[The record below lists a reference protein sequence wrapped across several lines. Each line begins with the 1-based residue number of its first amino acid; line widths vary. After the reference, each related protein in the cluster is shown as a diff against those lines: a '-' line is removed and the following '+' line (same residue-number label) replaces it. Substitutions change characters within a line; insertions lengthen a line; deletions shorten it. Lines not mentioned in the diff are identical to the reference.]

1 MRRIFVFML
10 ACIFIAGSASAGLA
24 IVQINET
31 NFPDS
36 TFRNYVSE
44 NFDTDKDGILSN
56 NEILA
61 AKRVD
66 LDYEAVRSLQGI
78 RNLTSLTELYCRGN
92 SLTELD
98 VSGLTSLREIYCSTT
113 ADRRLATINLSG
125 CSALQTVYCNENG
138 VTSLNLTGCT
148 WLQTLSCYRNKLT
161 SLNLKDCTSLEALYC
176 YSNAITALDFST
188 NKEVACIDCNSN
200 KLTSLNVKNCENL
213 RELNVPY
220 NLLPALD
227 VSGNPVLRLLTCN
240 SNRITA
246 LDVSG
251 NVSLEKLRCYNN
263 RLTVLDVENN
273 VNLSTIGDW
282 YQCSPHHIDGLKVT
296 QSNGKYIVNLRD
308 YLSTNIK
315 NVVASSVYGKD
326 ADGNLLVPAYDSG
339 TGIMTFDVSPASIY
353 YDYDTKYSKDDSKRY
368 MGVTIASGASPVIT
382 TSSLPSG
389 TVDVPYSFEFEANGE
404 KPIAWTVEGE
414 LPEGLEFKDGKLE
427 GTPTAEGSF
436 NLTVTATNDFD
447 SATKDFTL
455 TIASVTVVAKPV
467 ITTESL
473 PDAMKGE
480 GYSAELSATSDE
492 HVTWS
497 AEGLPAG
504 LELDSLTGKITGT
517 PTESGTFNVKVT
529 AENTGGA
536 ETKELTLVV
545 EEPSA
550 PPSPMVIETSKWER
564 ENGKLVVETTAGER
578 YEFEALEGT
587 DGYGFVINGTLPNG
601 LVINLP
607 EMWGLDTDKSFA
619 VTVADGD
626 KIVEASEV
634 PGLDANACRILGA
647 NIVTLAMPDTVMTAF
662 QFIAPSITTAED
674 LGTFTADMD
683 ISIQLKAEGTTWK
696 MKWSAENLPDVLNI
710 GEDGLLSGSIAA
722 AGEYS
727 FTAKVENVAGE
738 DSRTFKLTVKAAPT
752 RPVSPVITT
761 AKNLGTFKVGEEV
774 SIQLEATGTSPITW
788 LKTDGTL
795 PDGLVV
801 DSSGLLSGTLTKA
814 GKYTFLV
821 SATNEVGS
829 VSRGFTMTVE
839 SNIQV
844 PSITSAQDLGT
855 YEYEADVDKHI
866 EATGTTPIT
875 WSMSGNPSWLEIDS
889 ETGDITG
896 TTPKKSGEFTFTVTA
911 SNSGGK
917 DSRKFTL
924 KVKTTV
930 AEVTAPTIKTDSLP
944 NGTNGE
950 IYNATLDAD
959 GSSPI
964 TWAATGL
971 PDGLSLNASGK
982 LTGVPKVGGNF
993 TVVVTAENSAGNDT
1007 KGYTLTIAESNKVN
1021 PPKITTDELSDAT
1034 VGDEYNVQFT
1044 AEGKDITWTAT
1055 WKALTGFTFTP
1066 DGVLRGTPTASGTF
1080 NIVVKAKNKAGTDYA
1095 NLTLKVNDKP
1105 NETVS
1110 LPEVKS
1116 SKIPDAYQD
1125 EEYSYFLEATGTGLK
1140 WSLAEP
1146 DSLPKGLELT
1156 EDGEIT
1162 GRVDTSKATTFK
1174 FKVIASNSAG
1184 SSPAKQ
1190 ISLKVVAKTPT
1201 FKSDALKEAKWNKK
1215 YSFTVKVQNMKPT
1228 VWGIEGDLPDGV
1240 KFDKG
1245 KFSGKPTEA
1254 GEFDLTISA
1263 SNGAVELSEE
1273 FTLVVKGVTPKIKGS
1288 FKKGTEGEPYK
1299 SILKATGV
1307 TPITWY
1313 FEDLPEGL
1321 DFTTDETGEVCTIE
1335 GTPEGAFNSKI
1346 QVTVENGSGDDQ
1358 TAGKGIKMTI
1368 KAVKPKIT
1376 TAVGDIPD
1384 GTVGKRYSY
1393 QLKFSPATAEV
1404 LWSYTGDMPE
1414 GLRLDEDSGV
1424 IEGVP
1429 EEAGTNF
1436 KITVKVE
1443 NVNKASYKS
1452 TRVFYI
1458 TINPAEPATDKP
1470 EEPEEPEAPEFEN
1483 GVAYHERG
1491 ELTAETLAVIA
1502 GNDEVIAAVLPALEV
1517 EEAGLYEFTVSLD
1530 VNAPVDGLLV
1540 WHSFPNGEDD
1550 ENDAENAVFLD
1561 EEGETVERVPEAYS
1575 VTVSAWLEP
1584 GIIYEPI
1591 IAVRIKD

>member
-10 ACIFIAGSASAGLA
+10 ACIFIAGSASAGMA

-36 TFRNYVSE
+36 TFRNYVKE
-44 NFDTDKDGILSN
+44 HFDTNADNILSN

-61 AKRVD
+61 AKTVSIVHKGD
-66 LDYEAVRSLQGI
+66 GLRSLQGI
-78 RNLTSLTELYCRGN
+78 KYLTSLEGLYCYGDR
-92 SLTELD
+92 LTELD
-98 VSGLTSLREIYCSTT
+98 VGGLTSLREVNCSGAT
-113 ADRRLATINLSG
+113 DRRLATINLSG
-125 CSALQTVYCNENG
+125 CSALETLYCNESG
-138 VTSLNLTGCT
+138 VTSLNLTGCSS
-148 WLQTLSCYRNKLT
+148 LKYLHCDGNKLT
-161 SLNLKDCTSLEALYC
+161 SLNLKDCVSLKYLYC
-176 YSNAITALDFST
+176 YSNAITGLDLSSCT
-188 NKEVACIDCNSN
+188 EVERVECNNN
-200 KLTSLNVKNCENL
+200 KLTSLNVKNCELLYYLYTQN
-213 RELNVPY
+213 
-220 NLLPALD
+220 NLLPVLD
-227 VSGNPVLRLLTCN
+227 VSGNPVLREFNCSYN
-240 SNRITA
+240 HITA
-246 LDVSG
+246 LDVS
-251 NVSLEKLRCYNN
+251 NNASLNEFYCNNN

-273 VNLSTIGDW
+273 TNIYNSD
-282 YQCSPHHIDGLKVT
+282 YNCSPQNIDGLTVT
-296 QSNGKYIVNLRD
+296 PSNGKYVVSLRD
-308 YLSTNIK
+308 YIGTNVK
-315 NVVASSVYGKD
+315 NIVGGSVYGKD
-326 ADGNLLVPAYDSG
+326 TNGDLIEPAYDSD
-339 TGIMTFDVSPASIY
+339 TWILTFDVSPASVY
-353 YDYDTKYSKDDSKRY
+353 YDYDSKFSKDESKRY

-414 LPEGLEFKDGKLE
+414 LPEGLEFKDGKIA
-427 GTPTAEGSF
+427 GTPTAAGSF
-436 NLTVTATNDFD
+436 KLTVTATNDFD
-447 SATKDFTL
+447 SAAKDFTL
-455 TIASVTVVAKPV
+455 TIASVSIVAKPV

-473 PDAMKGE
+473 PDAKLGE

-492 HVTWS
+492 QVKWTV
-497 AEGLPAG
+497 EGLPAG

-517 PTESGTFNVKVT
+517 PTESGTFTVKVT

-536 ETKELTLVV
+536 DSKELKLVV

-550 PPSPMVIETSKWER
+550 PVDPEPVDPEPEAFETTKWEVAGGTLNVECSSSVGIGMSWNFDGDNNGHSFKINGDFPANLTIHLPANWELDVDDGAKITVSDTSKV
-564 ENGKLVVETTAGER
+564 K
-578 YEFEALEGT
+578 
-587 DGYGFVINGTLPNG
+587 
-601 LVINLP
+601 
-607 EMWGLDTDKSFA
+607 
-619 VTVADGD
+619 
-626 KIVEASEV
+626 EASDV
-634 PGLDANACRILGA
+634 DGLEAPAVKVSGSNDI
-647 NIVTLAMPDTVMTAF
+647 TLNEAGIIMTAW
-662 QFIAPSITTAED
+662 SVD
-674 LGTFTADMD
+674 LTPEPVPEP
-683 ISIQLKAEGTTWK
+683 IV
-696 MKWSAENLPDVLNI
+696 P
-710 GEDGLLSGSIAA
+710 
-722 AGEYS
+722 
-727 FTAKVENVAGE
+727 
-738 DSRTFKLTVKAAPT
+738 APT

-774 SIQLEATGTSPITW
+774 SIQLEATGTTPITW

-829 VSRGFTMTVE
+829 VSRGLSMTVE

-855 YEYEADVDKHI
+855 YEHNTDVDKHI
-866 EATGTTPIT
+866 EATGTAPIT
-875 WSMSGNPSWLEIDS
+875 WSMSGNPRWLEIDS

-896 TTPKKSGEFTFTVTA
+896 TTPKESGEFTFTVTA

-930 AEVTAPTIKTDSLP
+930 AEVTAPTIKTASLP
-944 NGTNGE
+944 NGTNGD
-950 IYNATLDAD
+950 IYNATLDAE

-993 TVVVTAENSAGNDT
+993 TVVVTTENSAGNDT
-1007 KGYTLTIAESNKVN
+1007 KEYTLTIAESNKVN

-1034 VGDEYNVQFT
+1034 VGEEYNVHFT

-1055 WKALTGFTFTP
+1055 FKTLQGFTFTP

-1080 NIVVKAKNKAGTDYA
+1080 NIVVKAKNKAGTDYV

-1174 FKVIASNSAG
+1174 FNVVATNSAG
-1184 SSPAKQ
+1184 SSKAKQ
-1190 ISLKVVAKTPT
+1190 ISLKVVAKTPE

-1215 YSFTVKVQNMKPT
+1215 YSFTLKVKDMKPT

-1273 FTLVVKGVTPKIKGS
+1273 FTLVVKGVVPKIKGS

-1299 SILKATGV
+1299 SVLKATGV
-1307 TPITWY
+1307 TPLTWY
-1313 FEDLPEGL
+1313 FEDLPDGL
-1321 DFTTDETGEVCTIE
+1321 DYTTNETGEECTIT

-1517 EEAGLYEFTVSLD
+1517 EEAGMYEFTVSLD
-1530 VNAPVDGLLV
+1530 VNAPEGGLLV

-1561 EEGETVERVPEAYS
+1561 EEGETIERVPETYT

-1591 IAVRIKD
+1591 VAVKIKD

>member
-1 MRRIFVFML
+1 KMRDDVNSGKIKLLRYYKLTADLDISGYTDWEPIGQDSSYPFRGHFDGNEHTVTVKMTRTDMGYTGLFGYVEGGGIKNL
-10 ACIFIAGSASAGLA
+10 SIAGDVKTSSQTTSGKYFSGGIAACISGGTIDNCKFEGKLIMSTTNDKDDLYAGGIAGRVSDGTTITNSRVDGTINVSTLDEGKSSLYAGGITGYIYGNATVSSCRFDGEISVLGA
-24 IVQINET
+24 NIADSLYAGGIAGYAYSEGRKYSEGSPVTLNKNSVGKKNSSTVVKALYSFSNNPNTYAGGIV
-31 NFPDS
+31 
-36 TFRNYVSE
+36 
-44 NFDTDKDGILSN
+44 GILYAYSW
-56 NEILA
+56 
-61 AKRVD
+61 D
-66 LDYEAVRSLQGI
+66 S
-78 RNLTSLTELYCRGN
+78 
-92 SLTELD
+92 
-98 VSGLTSLREIYCSTT
+98 
-113 ADRRLATINLSG
+113 
-125 CSALQTVYCNENG
+125 
-138 VTSLNLTGCT
+138 
-148 WLQTLSCYRNKLT
+148 
-161 SLNLKDCTSLEALYC
+161 
-176 YSNAITALDFST
+176 YSNYDYGRGEKAFFSVT
-188 NKEVACIDCNSN
+188 GNYSRLKTQAGHTDMLTYGNIYRSYYVHDNSYPFSFSDNKEYDPDEYSDP
-200 KLTSLNVKNCENL
+200 EPDP
-213 RELNVPY
+213 E
-220 NLLPALD
+220 
-227 VSGNPVLRLLTCN
+227 
-240 SNRITA
+240 TA
-246 LDVSG
+246 
-251 NVSLEKLRCYNN
+251 
-263 RLTVLDVENN
+263 
-273 VNLSTIGDW
+273 
-282 YQCSPHHIDGLKVT
+282 
-296 QSNGKYIVNLRD
+296 
-308 YLSTNIK
+308 
-315 NVVASSVYGKD
+315 A
-326 ADGNLLVPAYDSG
+326 
-339 TGIMTFDVSPASIY
+339 
-353 YDYDTKYSKDDSKRY
+353 
-368 MGVTIASGASPVIT
+368 PVIT

-404 KPIAWTVEGE
+404 KPITWTAEGT
-414 LPEGLEFKDGKLE
+414 LPEGLVFKDGKLT
-427 GTPTAEGSF
+427 GTPTAAGSF
-436 NLTVTATNDFD
+436 KLTVTATHDFD
-447 SATKDFTL
+447 SAAKDFTL
-455 TIASVTVVAKPV
+455 TIASVSLVAKPV

-473 PDAMKGE
+473 PDAKVGE
-480 GYSAELSATSDE
+480 SYSAELSATSDE
-492 HVTWS
+492 QVKWS

-504 LELDSLTGKITGT
+504 LELDESTGAITGI
-517 PTESGTFNVKVT
+517 PTEAGTFTVKVT

-536 ETKELTLVV
+536 ESKELTLVV

-550 PPSPMVIETSKWER
+550 PPAPMVIETSKWER
-564 ENGKLVVETTAGER
+564 ENGKLIVETTAGER

-587 DGYGFVINGTLPNG
+587 DGYGFVINGELPGG

-774 SIQLEATGTSPITW
+774 SIQLEATGTTPITW

-1007 KGYTLTIAESNKVN
+1007 KEYTLTIAESNKVN

-1055 WKALTGFTFTP
+1055 WKALTGLTLTP

-1215 YSFTVKVQNMKPT
+1215 YSFTLKVQNMKPT
-1228 VWGIEGDLPDGV
+1228 VWGIEGDLPEGV

-1299 SILKATGV
+1299 SVLKATGV
-1307 TPITWY
+1307 TPLTWY
-1313 FEDLPEGL
+1313 FEDLPDGL
-1321 DFTTDETGEVCTIE
+1321 DYTTNETGEECTIT

-1376 TAVGDIPD
+1376 TAVEDIPD

-1550 ENDAENAVFLD
+1550 ENDAENAVFLNED
-1561 EEGETVERVPEAYS
+1561 GETIERVPETYS